1 MFQLEHLEVLD
12 NDSVRITAKLNE
24 DFLKEHSLTHDRS
37 SMSYLM
43 IRAGDAVTN
52 YEYVLMYAC
61 VAKYLLDNPHD
72 DAALRFLLKDK
83 RIDKIDKETITS
95 ILKQENPKCS

>member
-1 MFQLEHLEVLD
+1 MFQLVHLEVLND
-12 NDSVRITAKLNE
+12 DSVRITAKLDE
-24 DFLKEHSLTHDRS
+24 DFLKEHSLTHDKS

-52 YEYVLMYAC
+52 YEYVLLYAC
-61 VAKYLLDNPHD
+61 VAKYLLDNPHN
-72 DAALRFLLKDK
+72 DAALKFLLKDR
-83 RIDKIDKETITS
+83 RIDKIDKETIEN